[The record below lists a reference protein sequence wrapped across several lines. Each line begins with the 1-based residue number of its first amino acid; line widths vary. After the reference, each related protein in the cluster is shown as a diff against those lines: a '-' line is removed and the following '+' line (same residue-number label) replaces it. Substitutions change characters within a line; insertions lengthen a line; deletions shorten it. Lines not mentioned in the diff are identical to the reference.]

1 MSTPEILLFLYIIN
15 LGVAFGAGVYETIIV
30 IPLWFTKSGA
40 TGYGVN
46 TTAMQEIDTGR
57 KFWAFVTTLPLTLL
71 TLANLVLAFHSQQP
85 IHSWWLTA
93 AGIVLIER
101 IGTFSFFIPIAIRL
115 QKADL
120 LEPAGITY
128 LVTLWTRL
136 NYLRIA
142 LTLIAWIC
150 ALRAL
155 SL

>member
-30 IPLWFTKSGA
+30 IPLWFAKSGA

-46 TTAMQEIDTGR
+46 TTAMREIDTGR

-71 TLANLVLAFHSQQP
+71 TLANLVFAFHSQQP
-85 IHSWWLTA
+85 IHNWWLAA

-120 LEPAGITY
+120 LEPARVIY

-136 NYLRIA
+136 NYLRVV
-142 LTLIAWIC
+142 LTLIAWVC